1 MSVKA
6 GAKGVTKPE
15 KAAENSSFFSGS
27 DVVTI
32 ARSLI
37 GKHLY
42 SHVDGEVTGGIIIET
57 EAYCE
62 RSDLAMKK
70 HLKRRPSSIET
81 LKRRGGIAY
90 IYTVYG
96 HHSLFNIVT
105 NNEGHAD
112 SVLVRAIEPT
122 TGIDVMVSRRNGND
136 QKRNLCS
143 GPAKLTQA
151 LAITPKFN
159 GVPIPINRIPISQN
173 SEKPVWIEN
182 SGESIPYSQI
192 KVTPRIG
199 IDYAEEDAKLPWR
212 FKLV

>member
-6 GAKGVTKPE
+6 DAKDVTLPE
-15 KAAENSSFFSGS
+15 KAAEYSSFFSGS
-27 DVVTI
+27 DVVAI

-42 SHVDGEVTGGIIIET
+42 SHIDGALTGGIIIET

-62 RSDLAMKK
+62 GRDLAMKK
-70 HLKRRPSSIET
+70 HIKRRPSSIET

-112 SVLVRAIEPT
+112 SVLIRAIEPT
-122 TGIDVMVSRRNGND
+122 TGIDVMVSRRNGNG

-159 GVPIPINRIPISQN
+159 GVPISINRIPVSKN
-173 SEKPVWIEN
+173 SKKPVWIED
-182 SGESIPYSQI
+182 SGEPILYSQL